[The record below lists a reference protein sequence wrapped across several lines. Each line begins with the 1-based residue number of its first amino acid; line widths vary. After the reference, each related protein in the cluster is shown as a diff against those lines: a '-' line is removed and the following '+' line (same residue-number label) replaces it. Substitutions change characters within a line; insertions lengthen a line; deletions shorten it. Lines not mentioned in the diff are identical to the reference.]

1 MRRRALALARALPKT
16 ELHLHLDG
24 SLSAGFIARRA
35 VARGID
41 LPCRPERVRHYL
53 HGCKAALRAASDG
66 AAPQLEH
73 QNWGVFDFCNQFLMA
88 AAELREASADV
99 ALRAAAD
106 NVRICELR
114 FCPALHCRE
123 GLSERAAVHAVCDGL
138 EDARR
143 AEPRLG
149 AVGAILCALRSKSS
163 AHGVA
168 TVELAH
174 ACADRGVVGVD
185 VAGDEGSWPLR
196 RHLPMLVRAEEL
208 GVPMTLHA
216 GEWPHPRFTS
226 ILENLELAL
235 ECGARRIGHGVALAH
250 PEAAAL
256 RARAA
261 ASGTLVEVCMTSN
274 VGSGRVG
281 SFAEHPVRT
290 LLDAGVRCALSSDNL
305 LLSGDAHLV
314 AGATLELARFVD
326 LVGCSEAE
334 VKEVLLAGARASFCP
349 GAAAVAV
356 EMEADIDRV
365 LASANDDGSPAH
377 GLLRTVY

>member
-1 MRRRALALARALPKT
+1 MGGRGREHTWHYSTAAYLTACDTGQKEFLVRYENKSAARDCILSPSATLENT
-16 ELHLHLDG
+16 LGNILILF
-24 SLSAGFIARRA
+24 SVLSAI
-35 VARGID
+35 
-41 LPCRPERVRHYL
+41 
-53 HGCKAALRAASDG
+53 
-66 AAPQLEH
+66 
-73 QNWGVFDFCNQFLMA
+73 
-88 AAELREASADV
+88 
-99 ALRAAAD
+99 
-106 NVRICELR
+106 
-114 FCPALHCRE
+114 
-123 GLSERAAVHAVCDGL
+123 
-138 EDARR
+138 
-143 AEPRLG
+143 
-149 AVGAILCALRSKSS
+149 
-163 AHGVA
+163 
-168 TVELAH
+168 
-174 ACADRGVVGVD
+174 DRGVVGVD

-365 LASANDDGSPAH
+365 LASANDDGSAAH